1 MEGLRIKYQKIRKNI
16 KSGDGKTLI
25 GNFFS
30 LSFLQIAGY
39 IFPLITLPYLAK
51 VLGVYYFG
59 AIAFANTIIVYFQTL
74 VDYGFIYSSVR
85 DISKCRDDK
94 EKVSY
99 IFSTVMYARFFLT
112 VAAFVLLCILILF
125 IPIFREMSLV
135 LVCTFM
141 LIPGHALFAD
151 WFFQGVEK
159 MVYIAIGNLVIK
171 LLFTVLVFVFIKC
184 PQDYFFQPLLT
195 ALGYVCAGIY
205 SIYVI
210 YKYGYRFVKVSFHI
224 IWISIKSNT
233 DLFIN
238 QLFSN
243 LYNSLSVMLLGVFH
257 GATANS
263 VFEAG
268 YRFSG
273 TFQQFS
279 NVIARTFFPF
289 LSRKTE
295 AHKIY
300 AKYNL
305 FVAIGLTVV
314 LLITAPWIIGV
325 FFNNDYQNAVY
336 VLQILSL
343 SVFFLTVSNVY
354 GVSYLVIHGYEK
366 EQRKA
371 TMYASIIGFII
382 GVPLVYF
389 YSYIGAAIVIS
400 FVRGLIALFVYLAY
414 LKINKNENFS
424 GK

>member
-85 DISKCRDDK
+85 DISRCRDDK

-135 LVCTFM
+135 LVCAFM

-151 WFFQGVEK
+151 WFFQGIEK
-159 MVYIAIGNLVIK
+159 MVYITIGNLVTK

-184 PQDYFFQPLLT
+184 PQDYFLQPLLT

-210 YKYGYRFVKVSFHI
+210 YKYGYRFVKVSFHTV
-224 IWISIKSNT
+224 WISIKSNT

-238 QLFSN
+238 QLFPN

-257 GATANS
+257 GATANG

-268 YRFSG
+268 HRFAG
-273 TFQQFS
+273 TCQQFL

-325 FFNNDYQNAVY
+325 FFNDDYQNAVY

-343 SVFFLTVSNVY
+343 SVFFSY
-354 GVSYLVIHGYEK
+354 GK
-366 EQRKA
+366 
-371 TMYASIIGFII
+371 
-382 GVPLVYF
+382 
-389 YSYIGAAIVIS
+389 
-400 FVRGLIALFVYLAY
+400 
-414 LKINKNENFS
+414 
-424 GK
+424 